1 MKNLWI
7 YLTIAVIAAA
17 CNTEEQTT
25 ESDTSEMS
33 QEEKDELLKLRN
45 ENKALEM
52 QLSKKDSSLNQVVS
66 VLNDIEENV
75 AAINLKGDEIRLR
88 SNDIELA
95 EDNKQWIIQE
105 IQNMNYLREQ
115 NQKKIRNLRDELK
128 SSNMKVSELEIFI
141 ERLVKQISAQENEIA
156 NLREQLATLDQEYT
170 ELFDVYQEQTEL
182 ALEVMKELNEAY
194 YCVGSFKELEDNEV
208 VVKEGGFI
216 GIGRS
221 RKLKGD
227 LNKDYFTKI
236 DIFKKKEFEVMAKKI
251 NIITDHPS
259 SSYKTVETDNSIV
272 VQVIEPKEF
281 WKITKFLVIEV
292 VR

>member
-1 MKNLWI
+1 MKKVLFI
-7 YLTIAVIAAA
+7 IALMGLTFS
-17 CNTEEQTT
+17 CQEETE
-25 ESDTSEMS
+25 TSTGDEMS

-45 ENKALEM
+45 EKRTLELKL
-52 QLSKKDSSLNQVVS
+52 QQKDSTLNDVVS

-75 AAINLKGDEIRLR
+75 VAINLKGDEIRIR
-88 SNDIELA
+88 SNDIEFA

-115 NQKKIRNLRDELK
+115 NQKKINGLQSKLK
-128 SSNMKVSELEIFI
+128 DSSLKIGELEVFV
-141 ERLVKQISAQENEIA
+141 ERLMKQISAQEDQIA
-156 NLREQLATLDQEYT
+156 ELQEQLATLDKEYT
-170 ELFDVYQEQTEL
+170 ELFDAYQEQSEL

-194 YCVGSFKELEDNEV
+194 YAAGSFKELIDNHV

-216 GIGRS
+216 GIGRN
-221 RKLKGD
+221 RKLKDD

-236 DIFKKKEFEVMAKKI
+236 DIFKKKEFEVTAKKI

-259 SSYKTVETDNSIV
+259 SSYKMVETDNSIV
-272 VQVIEPKEF
+272 IQVIEPKEF
-281 WKITKFLVIEV
+281 WKITKFLVVEV

>member
-1 MKNLWI
+1 MKKLFF
-7 YLTIAVIAAA
+7 VIALMGLTFS
-17 CNTEEQTT
+17 CQEETETQEGN
-25 ESDTSEMS
+25 EMS

-45 ENKALEM
+45 EKRTLELKL
-52 QLSKKDSSLNQVVS
+52 QQKDSTLNDVVS

-75 AAINLKGDEIRLR
+75 AAINLKGDEIRIR
-88 SNDIELA
+88 SNDIEFA

-115 NQKKIRNLRDELK
+115 NQKKINGLQSKLK
-128 SSNMKVSELEIFI
+128 DSSLKIGELEVFV
-141 ERLVKQISAQENEIA
+141 ERLMKQISAQEDQIA
-156 NLREQLATLDQEYT
+156 ELQEQLATLDQEYT
-170 ELFDVYQEQTEL
+170 ELFDAYQEQSEL

-194 YCVGSFKELEDNEV
+194 YASGSFKELEDNHV

-216 GIGRS
+216 GIGRN
-221 RKLKGD
+221 RKLKDD

-236 DIFKKKEFEVMAKKI
+236 DIFKKKEFEVIAKKI

-259 SSYKTVETDNSIV
+259 SSYRIEETDNSKVI
-272 VQVIEPKEF
+272 QVIEPKEF
-281 WKITKFLVIEV
+281 WKITKFLVVEV